1 MKTKA
6 IVVIAFVALFV
17 TACGG
22 NPVHQ
27 DAVAATS
34 EPAAAPEK
42 PTPEPP
48 TKKSCVASCT
58 DDYPTCVAHG
68 DGSAEEN
75 ADCEAEFRACASAC

>member
-6 IVVIAFVALFV
+6 IVVIAFVTLFV

-27 DAVAATS
+27 DAVATTS
-34 EPAAAPEK
+34 EPAAAPEQ
-42 PTPEPP
+42 P
-48 TKKSCVASCT
+48 TKSSCVASCT
-58 DDYPTCVAHG
+58 DAYPTCVAHG
-68 DGSAEEN
+68 DGSREEN